1 MFERLDSVP
10 PDPILGLIERFRD
23 DASPDKVDLGVG
35 VYRDES
41 GRTPI
46 MAAVR
51 EAARLEVES
60 ISSKA
65 YFGQAGNPEVNP
77 VLQDLILGDDHP
89 ATISRRAVTLQTPGG
104 SGALRVA
111 AELLVEANPDVR
123 IWVPAPTWAN
133 HAPLL
138 GAAGVQLK
146 SYPYYDPEEAT
157 VTRDAMFDTLET
169 ARGGDVILVHASCHN
184 PTGADLTTED
194 FRALASIAITR
205 GIPVLVDN
213 AYQGLAQGL
222 EEDAAGTRILVEAG
236 LEVLICTSF
245 SKNFGLYRD
254 RAGALTVA
262 GPSSQTTHAA
272 FTNALT
278 LVRTMY
284 SVPPDHGPSL
294 VARVLTTQGL
304 RNRWETE
311 LDHMR
316 TRLFALR
323 AKLVGN
329 LGDRGRADFN
339 FITGQRGMF
348 SLLGIDGEAVTRLIE
363 DHHVYLPGNGRINVA
378 GISDANVD
386 RVADAVV
393 AVTAKH

>member
-1 MFERLDSVP
+1 VFERLDSVP

-23 DASPDKVDLGVG
+23 DPSPDKVDLGVG

-60 ISSKA
+60 SSSKA
-65 YFGQAGNPEVNP
+65 YFGQAGNPEINP
-77 VLQDLILGDDHP
+77 VLQDLILGPEHP
-89 ATISRRAVTLQTPGG
+89 ASIARRAITLQTPGG

-123 IWVPAPTWAN
+123 MWVPSPTWAN
-133 HAPLL
+133 HVPLL
-138 GAAGVQLK
+138 GSAGIQLEA
-146 SYPYYDPEEAT
+146 YPYYDRAI
-157 VTRDAMFDTLET
+157 VARDAMLGTLET
-169 ARGGDVILVHASCHN
+169 AQEGDVILVHGSCHN

-194 FRALASIAITR
+194 FRALASIAMAR
-205 GIPVLVDN
+205 RIPVLVDS
-213 AYQGLAQGL
+213 AYQGFAQGL
-222 EEDAAGTRILVEAG
+222 EEDAGGARILVEAG

-262 GPSSQTTHAA
+262 GPSSQTTQAA
-272 FTNALT
+272 YSNALK

-294 VARVLTTQGL
+294 VSRVLTTPGL
-304 RNRWETE
+304 RQRWETE

-316 TRLFALR
+316 TRLFSLR
-323 AKLVGN
+323 AKLVGA
-329 LGDRGRADFN
+329 LRERGRADFD
-339 FITGQRGMF
+339 FIAEHRGMF
-348 SLLGIDGEAVTRLIE
+348 SLLGIDEETATSLVE
-363 DHHVYLPGNGRINVA
+363 DHHVYLPSNGRINVA
-378 GISDANVD
+378 GISDANVE
-386 RVADAVV
+386 RVADAIV
-393 AVTAKH
+393 AVTAKN